1 MAPPVT
7 RTGCSSRRHA
17 VAAVPGGHFLATVGA
32 GRWTGTERYLG
43 ASMFWDHA
51 GTSTYLRWLEA
62 AGMAPIW
69 HRFIPE
75 GDSGHSLILAR
86 AT

>member
-1 MAPPVT
+1 M
-7 RTGCSSRRHA
+7 
-17 VAAVPGGHFLATVGA
+17 PGGHFLATVGA